1 MARALFER
9 DIEDLSTGSDKYR
22 EGNGSLVTET
32 ASPEGVLR
40 LDRSD
45 ESGWTVGLG
54 SGRKPVPSR
63 GPASLPI
70 AGPPV
75 LGRHVARSIRVSL
88 LALGFGLRRRSR
100 GMTG

>member
-45 ESGWTVGLG
+45 ESG
-54 SGRKPVPSR
+54 
-63 GPASLPI
+63 
-70 AGPPV
+70 
-75 LGRHVARSIRVSL
+75 
-88 LALGFGLRRRSR
+88 
-100 GMTG
+100 